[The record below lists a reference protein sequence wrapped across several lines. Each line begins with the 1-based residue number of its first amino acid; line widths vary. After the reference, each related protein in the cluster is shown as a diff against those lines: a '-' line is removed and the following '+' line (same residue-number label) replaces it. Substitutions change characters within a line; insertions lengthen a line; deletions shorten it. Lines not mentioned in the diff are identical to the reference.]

1 MVSNSKKNALS
12 YYLNTAV
19 TAIVGLIVNPLLLNA
34 LGTTNF
40 GAWKTIQRLLDVGSA
55 ANGGAMQ
62 SLKWVIAHRSKSTD
76 DAEKR
81 RDVGAALT
89 VLLYWSPILIAVTTV
104 IVFLLPTFM
113 HDVPEDDISK
123 IYVTGG
129 ILGLNVLLMTLAS
142 VPNTVLMGTNQ
153 GFRSMNVTTS
163 VFIATNA
170 AMVAAALLGFGLEG
184 LAAAVAVGTSINGA
198 VTFVVLRKRVAWWGV
213 AKPGRDDIRRLS
225 KFSGWVLGWTF
236 VNRLSLATEVIVLST
251 FAGVAFVSSFTFTS
265 YVAVFALS
273 MCELTTSSMMP
284 KLGSHVGNNEWQDAA
299 TVASEAR
306 ELTLALATGIGSL
319 VILLNGGF
327 VELWAGNEQFMG
339 QAVNVLMV
347 LAFVQFAVIRTDA
360 QIQDTGLDIGKKVIL
375 GIAMTVAAIAL
386 GGVAFALSGSVEVMY
401 AAIIAARVAGTI
413 GFPVLA
419 NRAIRSTSWP
429 IGRAA
434 IAAVVL
440 TASIAVANAF
450 HITSLIELL
459 VCGVVAASV
468 LTPILLFAMLAPS
481 TRRKL
486 LGR

>member
-19 TAIVGLIVNPLLLNA
+19 TAVVGLIVNPLLLNA

-76 DAEKR
+76 DTEKR

-89 VLLYWSPILIAVTTV
+89 VLVYWSPILIAVTTA
-104 IVFLLPTFM
+104 IVFLLPKFM
-113 HDVPEDDISK
+113 HDVPEDDIST
-123 IYVTGG
+123 IYVTGAL
-129 ILGLNVLLMTLAS
+129 LGLNVLLLTLAS

-170 AMVAAALLGFGLEG
+170 AMVGAASLGFGLKG
-184 LAAAVAVGTSINGA
+184 LAVAVAVGTCINGA
-198 VTFVVLRKRVAWWGV
+198 VTFAVLRKRVAWWGI
-213 AKPGRDDIRRLS
+213 AKPGREDINRLS

-284 KLGSHVGNNEWQDAA
+284 KLGSHVGNSEWREAA

-327 VELWAGNEQFMG
+327 VEIWAGNAQFMG

-347 LAFVQFAVIRTDA
+347 VAFVQFAVIRTDA
-360 QIQDTGLDIGKKVIL
+360 QIQDTGLDIGRKVVL
-375 GIAMTVAAIAL
+375 GIAMTVAAIIA
-386 GGVAFALSGSVEVMY
+386 GGAAFAVSGSAEAMY
-401 AAIIAARVAGTI
+401 VAIIVTRIAGTI

-419 NRAIRSTSWP
+419 NRAIQSSSWP
-429 IGRAA
+429 MGRAA
-434 IAAVVL
+434 IAVAVL
-440 TASIAVANAF
+440 AASAAVAHALNP
-450 HITSLIELL
+450 TSLIELL
-459 VCGVVAASV
+459 VVGVVAAS
-468 LTPILLFAMLAPS
+468 LLIPILLFVMLAPA